1 METAKHPR
9 HWASMAVSAMV
20 LMMSCT
26 VAPRERSLTGLLR
39 PCSTGPMASAPGG
52 TLHGLVADVA
62 GAQVGEHEHVDVS
75 GHVVA
80 LGLGGCHV
88 GRPCGVELDGA
99 DDGQVR
105 SLLLDDSRGLF
116 DDVHVRPLA
125 GAEGGVGEH
134 ADLGLDAERLGGHG
148 GLQRDLRELFGVRV
162 EVDGAVGEHGHVV
175 LEAHQEGA
183 GDEPL
188 PGLGLDDLQ
197 RRTHGVCGGVDR
209 AGHQTIGVT
218 EHDEHRAEIARVGQ
232 LLAGLLFGHALLGAQ
247 LAQLGDHGLED
258 VLVVHG
264 LGSVPCPD
272 GSDRVPRPGRGSR
285 PCRPR

>member
-1 METAKHPR
+1 M
-9 HWASMAVSAMV
+9 
-20 LMMSCT
+20 
-26 VAPRERSLTGLLR
+26 
-39 PCSTGPMASAPGG
+39 
-52 TLHGLVADVA
+52 
-62 GAQVGEHEHVDVS
+62 
-75 GHVVA
+75 
-80 LGLGGCHV
+80 
-88 GRPCGVELDGA
+88 
-99 DDGQVR
+99 
-105 SLLLDDSRGLF
+105 
-116 DDVHVRPLA
+116 
-125 GAEGGVGEH
+125 
-134 ADLGLDAERLGGHG
+134 
-148 GLQRDLRELFGVRV
+148 
-162 EVDGAVGEHGHVV
+162 V

-264 LGSVPCPD
+264 LEACLAQMGQTEFRAPGEDRALVAHDDEVRDLALQQVVGRLDDAVLFAFGQHDRFLVRFGAAEQAVLEGVRGDREVDLDVDGPQDLFGWHVRLEGGERRIGLRRSVNGIWGIVHTGSPKSASV
-272 GSDRVPRPGRGSR
+272 SLTETEWRGSQPVTKMPSTLLPAA
-285 PCRPR
+285 PCLRWRDGRCP